1 MFFKNYLISVAA
13 KFLWAGLVLGLFYV
27 FCKMVVKISRRNVYV
42 SNIVGFC
49 FWVLFG
55 FTFARMSF
63 LFNNYRV
70 CWFGLISM
78 ALGLILVKIS
88 VDFFFTNFAKLLY
101 NGAVKIKK
109 GKRGYGKLQTSQKG

>member
-1 MFFKNYLISVAA
+1 MFFKNHLITVAA
-13 KFLWAGLVLGLFYV
+13 KFLWAGLILGLFYV
-27 FCKMVVKISRRNVYV
+27 FCKMVVRLSKRNVYV

-63 LFNNYRV
+63 VFNNYRV

-78 ALGLILVKIS
+78 VVGLILVKIS
-88 VDFFFTNFAKLLY
+88 IDFFFTRFAKLLY
-101 NGAVKIKK
+101 NKSRIIRQKDVSDG
-109 GKRGYGKLQTSQKG
+109 RLQTKEKS

>member
-1 MFFKNYLISVAA
+1 MFFKNHLITVAA
-13 KFLWAGLVLGLFYV
+13 KFLWAGLILGLFYV
-27 FCKMVVKISRRNVYV
+27 FCKMVVRLSKRNVYV

-63 LFNNYRV
+63 LFNNYLV

-78 ALGLILVKIS
+78 VVGLILVKIS
-88 VDFFFTNFAKLLY
+88 IDFFFTNFARVLY
-101 NGAVKIKK
+101 NGVAKLKR
-109 GKRGYGKLQTSQKG
+109 GKREYGKLQTSKKG

>member
-1 MFFKNYLISVAA
+1 MFFKNHLITVAA
-13 KFLWAGLVLGLFYV
+13 KFLWAGLILGLFYV
-27 FCKMVVKISRRNVYV
+27 FCKMVVRLSKRNVYV

-78 ALGLILVKIS
+78 VVGLILVKIS
-88 VDFFFTNFAKLLY
+88 IDFFFTNFARVLY
-101 NGAVKIKK
+101 NGVAKL
-109 GKRGYGKLQTSQKG
+109 KRGKQEYGKLQTSKKG